1 MSLVA
6 TEFHY
11 SQEKSYLISKEVR
24 WLFIFLYD
32 FFDVIREVFYNPNT
46 QL

>member
-1 MSLVA
+1 MKPLKILDFLSLDAPCGNDLA

-24 WLFIFLYD
+24 
-32 FFDVIREVFYNPNT
+32 
-46 QL
+46 